1 MASTLRN
8 PDKLEQRLQ
17 QKHGLPWDWRIF
29 KLESVPADN
38 PTQVL
43 VTGAIARA
51 FKQGKRKGQTT
62 WNRPLQ
68 FQRSFLLSSNEFEKA
83 FERG

>member
-29 KLESVPADN
+29 KLESVPAN

-51 FKQGKRKGQTT
+51 LKKGKRKGQTT
-62 WNRPLQ
+62 WNRPMVL
-68 FQRSFLLSSNEFEKA
+68 QRSFLLSSNEFEKA